1 MTETQRGQILDELKW
16 RGALNQLTDEA
27 GLRKL
32 TEEKAVSVYC
42 GTDPTGDSL
51 HVGHLI
57 PFMILKRFQ
66 LMGHRPVI
74 LIGGGTGSIGDP
86 SGRNS
91 ERVLQ
96 TMGDHCDEQEE
107 IDGADGESVWNR
119 RFSNRGQLRLAFQ
132 NFHARLFTG
141 LRQVVLGE

>member
-32 TEEKAVSVYC
+32 TEEKSVSVYC

-66 LMGHRPVI
+66 LHHGWQTLQLHNSQVEECVVEHVDQRVYAANDQVGPEMRFT
-74 LIGGGTGSIGDP
+74 LIMRASWALIP
-86 SGRNS
+86 
-91 ERVLQ
+91 
-96 TMGDHCDEQEE
+96 
-107 IDGADGESVWNR
+107 IP
-119 RFSNRGQLRLAFQ
+119 
-132 NFHARLFTG
+132 
-141 LRQVVLGE
+141 

>member
-1 MTETQRGQILDELKW
+1 MTETQQGQILDELKW

-74 LIGGGTGSIGDP
+74 LIGGD
-86 SGRNS
+86 RK
-91 ERVLQ
+91 
-96 TMGDHCDEQEE
+96 
-107 IDGADGESVWNR
+107 SV
-119 RFSNRGQLRLAFQ
+119 
-132 NFHARLFTG
+132 
-141 LRQVVLGE
+141 V